1 MSGLGADQ
9 AVLLSWKK
17 DVDAIRRGEI
27 VTYHVYRSVSELGP
41 FTRVNYYGILPGS
54 VRTVGD
60 TEANKD
66 VQIKRASSHSEDL
79 LEELAL
85 DDTPEL
91 REIKSEI

>member
-1 MSGLGADQ
+1 M
-9 AVLLSWKK
+9 V
-17 DVDAIRRGEI
+17 AIKA
-27 VTYHVYRSVSELGP
+27 
-41 FTRVNYYGILPGS
+41 
-54 VRTVGD
+54 RTKAPASYNASPE
-60 TEANKD
+60 EANKD